1 MHASLSGRANYNKNK
16 PEYKRDLNAI
26 DILMSMDI
34 VAMDSIELIQ
44 RVKGMQREA
53 RSRLDWI

>member
-1 MHASLSGRANYNKNK
+1 VHASLSGRANYNKNK
-16 PEYKRDLNAI
+16 SEYKRDLNAI
-26 DILMSMDI
+26 DILMCMNI
-34 VAMDSIELIQ
+34 IAMDSIELIR